1 MKISSHCT
9 RYTVSPVPV
18 NGCIHRIGISAMCN
32 FFYLIGMVSYSFDG
46 RVFFEDFNK
55 GVYIGR
61 IIPVSYTHLDV
72 YKRQESE
79 YRWNAVAAYAGTY
92 DSGRH

>member
-1 MKISSHCT
+1 
-9 RYTVSPVPV
+9 
-18 NGCIHRIGISAMCN
+18 MCN

-61 IIPVSYTHLDV
+61 IILFPSMLDTYPNRIHFFNLIIIRMLKSIWCIHLL
-72 YKRQESE
+72 
-79 YRWNAVAAYAGTY
+79 
-92 DSGRH
+92 